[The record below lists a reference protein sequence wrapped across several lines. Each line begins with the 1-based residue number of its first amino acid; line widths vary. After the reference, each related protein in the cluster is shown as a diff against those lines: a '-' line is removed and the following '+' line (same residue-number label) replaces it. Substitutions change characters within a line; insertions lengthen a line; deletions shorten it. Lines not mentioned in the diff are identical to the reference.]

1 MEQPRKARQELSL
14 PEVFHAL
21 AADWRKVAAVTAG
34 ALLLAVAYIATTPK
48 VYYADSV
55 IRLENVADR
64 RHAETARSLM
74 EAEATFERST
84 NIPAAIGLIKSR
96 MVLGEA
102 VDQLSMQVI
111 SSPVTVPVVGYLV
124 ANHLNFPEYPL
135 PEPFRAYG
143 FRNEQLQVGT
153 FDVPEALEDVPF
165 SITIGTGNTF
175 SLADETGRTLG
186 EGRIGE
192 LESFPS
198 PVGNVQIQVSGHTSH
213 AGARFELKRRSRDS
227 AIRILR
233 ERIIVTEEGRDSG
246 LLRIAMQGENRDFI
260 KAAVGAI
267 ATSYISKT
275 NEWRSADI
283 RQALAYLEEE
293 LPVLKAETEKA
304 DAALRKL
311 RQSRRVVELGAEIE
325 RVIDR
330 TVELETQRADLARER
345 SRYMDTHPTARLL
358 DSEIAAFDKQIS
370 DLDQRIKGLPLVQQ
384 ETAELSR
391 IAETNAAL
399 YSMVYEKTQELRL
412 LQSSSGRS
420 ARLVD
425 DGFVAADPVKPKAAL
440 VIAVALVLGLLAG
453 SARAVLRRVW
463 HGVLFAPS
471 DVETLLGIPVY
482 TSLPYARSQRA
493 LESKHRRKK
502 LPAVLADYAP
512 SDITVEGLRTLRTWL
527 STADFRS
534 GNKGLLITGASPGVG
549 KTFISVNL
557 ASVLAATGRRVLLI
571 DTDLRRGNLHRQ
583 LGVEPSPGLSDLITG
598 HATLSSG
605 TIHSV
610 SNESF
615 SLMPRG
621 TRYSDSSELLLR
633 ERFAEILRMAGE
645 EFDDVIIDSPPILA
659 VSDAAI
665 IGRHVGSALLVVR
678 EGVNTPDELAE
689 ASKRLQQAGVP
700 LRGAVLNGLKT
711 NVSRYFYHY
720 GDYEKVVDT

>member
-21 AADWRKVAAVTAG
+21 AADWRKIAAVTAG
-34 ALLLAVAYIATTPK
+34 ALLLAVAYVVITPK

-55 IRLENVADR
+55 IKLENIADR
-64 RHAETARSLM
+64 RGAHNAPSLM
-74 EAEATFERST
+74 EAEGSFDRAT
-84 NIPAAIGLIKSR
+84 NIPAAISLIKSR

-102 VDQLSMQVI
+102 VDRLSMQVV
-111 SSPVTVPVVGYLV
+111 SSPVMFPVVGDLV
-124 ANHLNFPEYPL
+124 ASRVERPDYPVPEVL
-135 PEPFRAYG
+135 GAYG
-143 FRNEQLQVGT
+143 FKNERLEIGA
-153 FDVPEALEDVPF
+153 FEVPEALEDVSF
-165 SITIGTGNTF
+165 SVTVGTDDRFVF
-175 SLADETGRTLG
+175 SDESGKRIG

-192 LESFPS
+192 LETFPLPEG
-198 PVGNVQIQVSGHTSH
+198 PVHLRVGGHTSH
-213 AGARFELKRRSRDS
+213 PGARFELKRRSRDS
-227 AIRILR
+227 AIRLLR
-233 ERIIVTEEGRDSG
+233 DRIIVTEEGRDSG
-246 LLRIAMQGENRDFI
+246 LIRIAMQGEDRTFI
-260 KAAVGAI
+260 KAAVGAV
-267 ATSYISKT
+267 AASYIART

-283 RQALAYLEEE
+283 RQALGYLQEE

-304 DAALRKL
+304 EAALRKL
-311 RQSRRVVELGAEIE
+311 RQSRRVVELGAQVE
-325 RVIDR
+325 RLIDR
-330 TVELETQRADLARER
+330 AVELETQRADLARER
-345 SRYMDTHPTARLL
+345 SRYMDSHPTARIL
-358 DSEIAAFDKQIS
+358 DSEIAA
-370 DLDQRIKGLPLVQQ
+370 LDQQINGLNGQIRGLPAVQQ

-399 YSMVYEKTQELRL
+399 YSTVYEKIQELRL

-425 DGFVAADPVKPKAAL
+425 DGHVAADPVKPKAAL
-440 VIAVALVLGLLAG
+440 IIAVALVLGFLAG
-453 SARAVLRRVW
+453 SARSVLRRVW
-463 HGVLFAPS
+463 HGVLFAPT

-493 LESKHRRKK
+493 LEHRHRRKK
-502 LPAVLADYAP
+502 LPAVLADHAP

-534 GNKGLLITGASPGVG
+534 GGKGLLITGASPGVG
-549 KTFISVNL
+549 KTFISMNL

-571 DTDLRRGNLHRQ
+571 DTDLRRGNLHRH

-598 HATLSSG
+598 HATLTSG
-605 TIHSV
+605 IIHSV

-621 TRYSDSSELLLR
+621 TRYADSSELLLR
-633 ERFAEILRMAGE
+633 ERFAEILRVAGE
-645 EFDDVIIDSPPILA
+645 HFDDVIIDSPPILA

-700 LRGAVLNGLKT
+700 LRGAVLNGLRT

-720 GDYEKVVDT
+720 GDYEKVADT